1 MEPLVSG
8 SSTERSDPGET
19 VALGRL
25 EYAGGGSFDTL
36 CRAVVGSGEL
46 GFLAMGSDG
55 VIVFINAAMGR
66 LIGRTPAECIGRNV
80 VDWIHP
86 DELER
91 ASGLMSLSTTE
102 RPPPGM
108 SRFRVAHSSGEWVP
122 LEVSGASVWD
132 GNDRLLAIYCRNG
145 APRLAIEEVL
155 TMLLQGVALDQVL
168 LAVCNVIEWD
178 GYGTHVAISWHDGA
192 GFRHVGTGLPSAIG
206 GGDGD
211 VDTLWSRVRSTR
223 APVLGTAEELDGPRR
238 TMAMAAGVSEA
249 WVVPVIWDDRRLPAT
264 ITIWTM
270 GGGRSPQVHSYG
282 MEVARNMVE
291 LILRWTD
298 QQGSLERAAH
308 LDALTGLANRRVFFD
323 TLAATAGGGAVLYC
337 DLDRFKPVNDT
348 LGHSA
353 GDAVLR
359 AVAERI
365 THCVRSQDLVARL
378 GGDEF
383 AVICDAATPT
393 DAADVAA
400 RIESALE
407 SPFMVEGVEV
417 RIGVSI
423 GIAHTSGALDE
434 ALVDAADG
442 ALAEAKAAGRATVRV
457 AR

>member
-1 MEPLVSG
+1 MEPTSSG
-8 SSTERSDPGET
+8 QRIERTDQSGT

-25 EYAGGGSFDTL
+25 VYAGGGSLDTL
-36 CRAVVGSGEL
+36 CRSVMGSGEL
-46 GFLAMGSDG
+46 GFFAMRSDG

-66 LIGRTPAECIGRNV
+66 LIGRSPAECIGRNV
-80 VDWIHP
+80 VEWLHP

-91 ASGLMSLSTTE
+91 AAGLMSLSTAE

-108 SRFRVAHSSGEWVP
+108 SRFNVAHASGQWIP
-122 LEVSGASVWD
+122 LEVSGAAIWD
-132 GNDRLLAIYCRNG
+132 GSDRLLAIYCRNG

-155 TMLLQGVALDQVL
+155 TMLLQGLPLDQVL
-168 LAVCNVIEWD
+168 VAVCNVIEWS
-178 GYGTHVAISWHDGA
+178 GYGTHVAISWHDGGA
-192 GFRHVGTGLPSAIG
+192 YQHVSTGVPSEIG

-211 VDTLWSRVRSTR
+211 TGTLWAQARTTRS
-223 APVLGTAEELDGPRR
+223 PVLGTAAQLDEQRR
-238 TMAMAAGVSEA
+238 AMAAAAGVSEA
-249 WVVPVIWDDRRLPAT
+249 WVVPVIWDESHLPAT
-264 ITIWTM
+264 ITIWTV

-323 TLAATAGGGAVLYC
+323 TLASTADGGAVLYC
-337 DLDRFKPVNDT
+337 DLDRFKPVNDK

-359 AVAERI
+359 TVADRI
-365 THCVRSQDLVARL
+365 AHCVRVQDLVARL

-383 AVICDAATPT
+383 AVICDGATAMEAAE
-393 DAADVAA
+393 VAA
-400 RIESALE
+400 RIEAALAN
-407 SPFMVEGVEV
+407 PVMVDGVEV
-417 RIGVSI
+417 QVGVSI
-423 GIAHTSGALDE
+423 GIAHSAGALDE

-442 ALAEAKAAGRATVRV
+442 ALAEAKAAGRSTVRV